1 MGRLSEA
8 VALVNMTSDERKKY
22 AYGQNKLIYFSH
34 LNIDDEFLKKYK
46 PPRKLSSFLTKI
58 IGSVNTLTI

>member
-34 LNIDDEFLKKYK
+34 LNIDDGFLKKYK
-46 PPRKLSSFLTKI
+46 PPRK
-58 IGSVNTLTI
+58 